1 MAQRCK
7 VLALPKTVKP
17 TVTAQA
23 KWAYITFSL
32 LAVVFAIL
40 GYVRPIQDFAE
51 KGMVRRIEGSNPS
64 SGINRV

>member
-1 MAQRCK
+1 M
-7 VLALPKTVKP
+7 KP

-23 KWAYITFSL
+23 KWAFITLSL
-32 LAVVFAIL
+32 LAIVFAIL